1 MENFDIDKF
10 ASDVTNLFATIKEI
24 IAAIHNLVGSIM
36 GVLDK
41 ECSFC
46 DELHSTVQE

>member
-10 ASDVTNLFATIKEI
+10 AADVNNLFTTVKDI

-41 ECSFC
+41 ECALC
-46 DELHSTVQE
+46 GELHSTEE